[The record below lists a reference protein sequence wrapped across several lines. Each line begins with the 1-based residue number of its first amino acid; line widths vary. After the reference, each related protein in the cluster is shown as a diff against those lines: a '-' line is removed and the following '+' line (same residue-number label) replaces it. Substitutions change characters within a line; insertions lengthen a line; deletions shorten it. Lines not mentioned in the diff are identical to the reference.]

1 MAMNPA
7 MRMMMIDRIRQPQNN
22 GSEYGGGNRRMIG
35 YDRGMDGNATTS
47 NYSGME
53 TENRRRRDSRG
64 RYMEGG
70 NETRNGHYTNY
81 PWSEEMTGEGY
92 ETESRRR
99 RDSRG
104 HYMMGRMDD
113 DDDETQMRGQTW
125 YPPYG
130 ARMPPNM
137 HGGSRYGFGDVYANI
152 DATGAMNRPGGMMG
166 GMHSEMAQPVDE
178 HTARMWVSKMD
189 GGEKFKPEQ
198 IEQLRMTMCPECG
211 KWEFYTAINAMYS
224 DYCDTAKKMG
234 MDKLEFYANLA
245 KDFLM
250 DTDAKPH
257 KLRRYM
263 EHIAK

>member
-1 MAMNPA
+1 MAMNTG
-7 MRMMMIDRIRQPQNN
+7 MRMLMMDKMRNREHSR
-22 GSEYGGGNRRMIG
+22 SEYGGGSGRRMIG
-35 YDRGMDGNATTS
+35 YDRDESRPS
-47 NYSGME
+47 NYGMGYGGME

-81 PWSEEMTGEGY
+81 PWSEEMTGGGY

-104 HYMMGRMDD
+104 RYMMGGMDYE
-113 DDDETQMRGQTW
+113 DEPHS
-125 YPPYG
+125 YPPH
-130 ARMPPNM
+130 MM
-137 HGGSRYGFGDVYANI
+137 GGSSYGDIYAKGTI
-152 DATGAMNRPGGMMG
+152 YAPGAMNRPEMKGG
-166 GMHSEMAQPVDE
+166 EMSQPVDE